1 MMMGQSEALLDELAS
16 RARISD
22 MLLLYCRA
30 LDRCDV
36 ELMKSLYWEDAVD
49 NHGVFNGGAAAFAE
63 YIVGDTKQRFESTVH
78 ALGNMLI
85 EVEGDVAHSESYL
98 IANCV
103 LKGDRAKVED
113 TFGPSYAAK
122 FDWDEV
128 AGIPHEFFFGGRYFD
143 RFERR
148 NGEWR
153 IAERMLLMDWNRC
166 DIARSI
172 FDEGMLAHLRP
183 LGRRHPDDVLYHFR
197 RAVEA
202 GR

>member
-1 MMMGQSEALLDELAS
+1 
-16 RARISD
+16 
-22 MLLLYCRA
+22 
-30 LDRCDV
+30 
-36 ELMKSLYWEDAVD
+36 
-49 NHGVFNGGAAAFAE
+49 
-63 YIVGDTKQRFESTVH
+63 
-78 ALGNMLI
+78 MLI

-153 IAERMLLMDWNRC
+153 IAERM
-166 DIARSI
+166 RS
-172 FDEGMLAHLRP
+172 EE
-183 LGRRHPDDVLYHFR
+183 RRGGKECVSTCSYRWSPYH
-197 RAVEA
+197 
-202 GR
+202 

>member
-1 MMMGQSEALLDELAS
+1 M
-16 RARISD
+16 RISD
-22 MLLLYCRA
+22 WSS
-30 LDRCDV
+30 DV
-36 ELMKSLYWEDAVD
+36 CSSDL
-49 NHGVFNGGAAAFAE
+49 
-63 YIVGDTKQRFESTVH
+63 KQRFESTVH

-153 IAERMLLMDWNRC
+153 IAERMLLM
-166 DIARSI
+166 RS
-172 FDEGMLAHLRP
+172 DELAVGHDG
-183 LGRRHPDDVLYHFR
+183 GRR
-197 RAVEA
+197 

>member
-22 MLLLYCRA
+22 ILLLYCRA

-63 YIVGDTKQRFESTVH
+63 YIVGDTKQRFESTVP
-78 ALGNMLI
+78 ALGNMPI

-103 LKGDRAKVED
+103 LTRSEEH
-113 TFGPSYAAK
+113 TSELPSLMRISYAVFCLK
-122 FDWDEV
+122 K
-128 AGIPHEFFFGGRYFD
+128 ITRYT
-143 RFERR
+143 
-148 NGEWR
+148 N
-153 IAERMLLMDWNRC
+153 
-166 DIARSI
+166 
-172 FDEGMLAHLRP
+172 
-183 LGRRHPDDVLYHFR
+183 HP
-197 RAVEA
+197 
-202 GR
+202 